1 MTPKVKFTPGGEIT
15 RTIARTIVTFGKVE
29 ICDPTGRMRECLGD
43 QFPQTLRAEIVK
55 QLALEFGMTA
65 SDVLDAVFDLPRFY
79 PRFNR
84 KGSSRVAIDMHR
96 GMQDARKS
104 IPDFKSGAFFR
115 RFAR

>member
-79 PRFNR
+79 PRFRLR
-84 KGSSRVAIDMHR
+84 KGSVFVDMR
-96 GMQDARKS
+96 AGMVDARKT
-104 IPDFKSGAFFR
+104 IPDFKSGAYFR
-115 RFAR
+115 RFVR

>member
-1 MTPKVKFTPGGEIT
+1 MAIDFE
-15 RTIARTIVTFGKVE
+15 
-29 ICDPTGRMRECLGD
+29 
-43 QFPQTLRAEIVK
+43 
-55 QLALEFGMTA
+55 LEFGMTA

-79 PRFNR
+79 PRFR
-84 KGSSRVAIDMHR
+84 KGNRTVAIDMHR